1 MKTELTHLDA
11 EGKARMV
18 DVGGKPPVVRTAV
31 AAGRIRISPETAD
44 LIRGNNIQ
52 KGDVLATARIAGIAA
67 GKRTPDLIP
76 LCHTVALDALNVD
89 LQVDEHAVHI
99 RAEARATDRTG
110 VEMEALTAVSAAAL
124 TIYDMCKAVDKDME
138 ISEIHLVEKSKAV
151 QSSVEHT
158 SPLSGAF
165 TVLSVNTSVRKG
177 EKKQPCKSIRLVP
190 EHGIEGDAH
199 AGPGDRQISI
209 LAERDIDTMRGKGLE
224 LKAGDFAE
232 NLTVSGV
239 EPASLPVGTKLFIG
253 SAILE
258 ISKIGK
264 ECHHGCEIRRIVGDC
279 VMPRAGVFARVIKG
293 GVVNDGD
300 TGVYYFRP
308 GCPG

>member
-1 MKTELTHLDA
+1 MKRELTHLDA
-11 EGKARMV
+11 QGKAQMV
-18 DVGGKPPVVRTAV
+18 DVGGKPPVVRTAI
-31 AAGRIRISPETAD
+31 AAGRIRLSSETAE
-44 LIRGNNIQ
+44 LIRSNNIQ

-76 LCHTVALDALNVD
+76 LCHTVPLDALNVA
-89 LQVDEHAVHI
+89 LRIDEAAVHI
-99 RAEARATDRTG
+99 RAEASATDRTG

-124 TIYDMCKAVDKDME
+124 TIYDMCKAVDTDME
-138 ISEIHLVEKSKAV
+138 IGEIHLLEKRKAV
-151 QSSVEHT
+151 QAT
-158 SPLSGAF
+158 WGDTAPLSGAF
-165 TVLSVNTSVRKG
+165 TVLSVNTSLRKG
-177 EKKQPCKSIRLVP
+177 EKKMPCTSIRLIP

-209 LAERDIDTMRGKGLE
+209 LAERDIDTMRGKGIE
-224 LKAGDFAE
+224 LKAGNFAE

-239 EPASLPVGTKLFIG
+239 EPAKLPVGTRLFIG
-253 SAILE
+253 EVILE
-258 ISKIGK
+258 LSRIGK

-308 GCPG
+308 GRPV